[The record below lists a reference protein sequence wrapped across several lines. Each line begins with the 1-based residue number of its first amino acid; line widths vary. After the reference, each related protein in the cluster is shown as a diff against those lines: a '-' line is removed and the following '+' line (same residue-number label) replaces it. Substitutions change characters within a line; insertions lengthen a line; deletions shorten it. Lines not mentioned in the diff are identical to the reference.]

1 MARAKAEQ
9 QQPSTGMTLIVMVG
23 LAIAFL
29 LFMAFLN
36 VVKSGNLLSETNLL
50 FATLIFYA
58 GAGALYLGFGVTGTE
73 SYVKFASLATWLGL
87 IANSAAV
94 AHRWYDAGHPPFAS
108 VYEMLL
114 SFVWTLAVLT
124 LIAEKKFGVKVIGTV
139 TMPVAIVG
147 VVLMQLLRTEVHPLV
162 PALQSTWLHVH
173 VTLAMLAYAGCALSF
188 ALAMMFLIQ
197 DNMKTETF
205 LAVTSASTLGIYAS
219 IVLTRFENWG
229 GLSLV
234 AWNPE
239 NKAEVFLSKGVRL
252 FVTIPDLGWLMTL
265 ATLSVATP
273 LSLYLISRRSKI
285 RWYLRSL
292 PARLSDI
299 YRAVL
304 RAFVLRRSDEVS
316 ATEDWIKIN
325 PEPQNQE
332 SWILVANRAL
342 FLSILLQVMALVM
355 FLVRANDGRYPSL
368 DADGLFPTS
377 LAASPFIL
385 SGLVG
390 GVFISLLYLLL
401 VWRRPDLERLLPTSD
416 NLDRITYKTI
426 CLAFPLLTLMI
437 AAGAYWAN
445 QTWGS
450 YWSWDPK
457 ETWAA
462 ITWLV
467 YALYLHMRITRGWR
481 GRRAAYFAIAG
492 FVVVMF
498 TFFGVTYLLPGLHAY
513 A

>member
-1 MARAKAEQ
+1 
-9 QQPSTGMTLIVMVG
+9 
-23 LAIAFL
+23 
-29 LFMAFLN
+29 
-36 VVKSGNLLSETNLL
+36 
-50 FATLIFYA
+50 
-58 GAGALYLGFGVTGTE
+58 
-73 SYVKFASLATWLGL
+73 
-87 IANSAAV
+87 
-94 AHRWYDAGHPPFAS
+94 
-108 VYEMLL
+108 
-114 SFVWTLAVLT
+114 
-124 LIAEKKFGVKVIGTV
+124 
-139 TMPVAIVG
+139 

-173 VTLAMLAYAGCALSF
+173 VTLAMLAYAACALSF

-205 LAVTSASTLGIYAS
+205 LAVTSASTLAIY
-219 IVLTRFENWG
+219 VGVVFTRFEKWG

-234 AWNPE
+234 AWDPE
-239 NKAEVFLSKGVRL
+239 RKSEVFISKGVRL
-252 FVTIPDLGWLMTL
+252 FVNVPDLGWLMTL
-265 ATLSVATP
+265 TLLVVASP
-273 LSLYLISRRSKI
+273 LFFYGLA
-285 RWYLRSL
+285 RWKKNDSFLTL
-292 PARLSDI
+292 
-299 YRAVL
+299 
-304 RAFVLRRSDEVS
+304 
-316 ATEDWIKIN
+316 
-325 PEPQNQE
+325 
-332 SWILVANRAL
+332 ANRAV

-355 FLVRANDGRYPSL
+355 FVVRANDARYPSL

-401 VWRRPDLERLLPTSD
+401 LWRRPDLGRLLPSAD

-492 FVVVMF
+492 FAVVMF

>member
-1 MARAKAEQ
+1 MARAKAEP

-36 VVKSGNLLSETNLL
+36 VVKSGNLLNETNLL

-87 IANSAAV
+87 IANTAAV
-94 AHRWYDAGHPPFAS
+94 AHRWYEAGHPPFAS

-124 LIAEKKFGVKVIGTV
+124 LVAEKKYGVKVIGTV

-147 VVLMQLLRTEVHPLV
+147 VVLMQLLRTDVHPLV

-173 VTLAMLAYAGCALSF
+173 VTLAMLAYAACALSF

-219 IVLTRFENWG
+219 VVLTRFEKWG
-229 GLSLV
+229 GLGLV

-239 NKAEVFLSKGVRL
+239 VKSEVFLSRGVRL
-252 FVTIPDLGWLMTL
+252 FVTVPDLGWLMTL
-265 ATLSVATP
+265 TLLVVAAP
-273 LSLYLISRRSKI
+273 LVFYGLA
-285 RWYLRSL
+285 RWKKDDSFLTL
-292 PARLSDI
+292 
-299 YRAVL
+299 
-304 RAFVLRRSDEVS
+304 
-316 ATEDWIKIN
+316 
-325 PEPQNQE
+325 
-332 SWILVANRAL
+332 ANRAV
-342 FLSILLQVMALVM
+342 FLSILLQAMTLAM

-401 VWRRPDLERLLPTSD
+401 VWRRPELGRLLPSAD
-416 NLDRITYKTI
+416 NLDRLTYKTI

-492 FVVVMF
+492 FAVVMF

>member
-1 MARAKAEQ
+1 MSRANAEQ
-9 QQPSTGMTLIVMVG
+9 QQPATTGTTLIVFVG

-36 VVKSGNLLSETNLL
+36 VVKSGNVLNESNLL
-50 FATLIFYA
+50 FAALIFYS
-58 GAGALYLGFGVTGTE
+58 GAGALYLGFGVTGTD
-73 SYVKFASLATWLGL
+73 SYVKFASLATWAGL
-87 IANSAAV
+87 LANTGAV
-94 AHRWYDAGHPPFAS
+94 AHRWYEAGHPPFAS

-124 LIAEKKFGVKVIGTV
+124 LIAEKKYGVKVIGTV

-173 VTLAMLAYAGCALSF
+173 VTLAMLAYAACALSF

-197 DNMKTETF
+197 DKMQTETF
-205 LAVTSASTLGIYAS
+205 LAATGVSTLAIYAS
-219 IVLTRFENWG
+219 IVLTRFEKG

-234 AWNPE
+234 AWSVE
-239 NKAEVFLSKGVRL
+239 EKREVFLSKGIRL
-252 FVTIPDLGWLMTL
+252 FVVIPDLGWLILLTTL
-265 ATLSVATP
+265 VVAAP
-273 LSLYLISRRSKI
+273 LALYALARSKKDDS
-285 RWYLRSL
+285 YL
-292 PARLSDI
+292 AI
-299 YRAVL
+299 
-304 RAFVLRRSDEVS
+304 
-316 ATEDWIKIN
+316 
-325 PEPQNQE
+325 
-332 SWILVANRAL
+332 ANRAV
-342 FLSILLQVMALVM
+342 FISILLQIMTLVL
-355 FLVRANDGRYPSL
+355 FLLRAREGAYPSL
-368 DADGLFPTS
+368 DADGLFTTS

-390 GVFISLLYLLL
+390 GIFISLLYLLL
-401 VWRRPDLERLLPTSD
+401 LWRRPDLERLLPDANS
-416 NLDRITYKTI
+416 LDRITYKTI
-426 CLAFPLLTLMI
+426 CIAFPLLTLMI

-450 YWSWDPK
+450 YWNWDPK

-467 YALYLHMRITRGWR
+467 YAGYLHMRITRGWR
-481 GRRAAYFAIAG
+481 GRRAAYFAILG
-492 FVVVMF
+492 FGVVMF